1 MDRKIID
8 RITKI
13 LVIIIAVGSSTIWY
27 FMALLLAALI
37 FGEAIALQYEFAYIP
52 IAVFGGYVTGMYFWN
67 GFNELR

>member
-13 LVIIIAVGSSTIWY
+13 LIIIIAIGSSTIWY
-27 FMALLLAALI
+27 FMTLLLAALI
-37 FGEAIALQYEFAYIP
+37 FGESAALQYEWVYIP

>member
-13 LVIIIAVGSSTIWY
+13 LVVIIAVGSSTIWY
-27 FMALLLAALI
+27 FMALLLTALI
-37 FGEAIALQYEFAYIP
+37 FGESVALQYEWIYTP

>member
-1 MDRKIID
+1 MNRQTLD
-8 RITKI
+8 RIEKI
-13 LVIIIAVGSSTIWY
+13 LVIIIAVGSSIIWY

-52 IAVFGGYVTGMYFWN
+52 IAVLGGYVTGMYFWN

>member
-1 MDRKIID
+1 MDRKTID

-13 LVIIIAVGSSTIWY
+13 LVIIIAIGSSTIWY
-27 FMALLLAALI
+27 FMTLLLVALI

-52 IAVFGGYVTGMYFWN
+52 IAVLGGYVTGMYFWN